1 MTNTTITVTMS
12 TGESYKVRGQED
24 AGETR
29 SRSYEWAARYVLS
42 DREASSDF
50 LQLEGLGN
58 RRALLNRAQ
67 ITSVVLADTEPT
79 DEFWLVL

>member
-42 DREASSDF
+42 DREGSSDF
-50 LQLEGLGN
+50 L
-58 RRALLNRAQ
+58 
-67 ITSVVLADTEPT
+67 
-79 DEFWLVL
+79 